1 MENNAVKEN
10 FLEITKSKEI
20 VTTIA
25 PNVLPVIAED
35 RSALLPMV
43 IPDIKIT
50 FADLKKQYQ
59 ALENHKTQSR
69 LKRFIKTLIKFIA
82 KMVRF
87 SYLLTSNIIII
98 ISVAVVIVT
107 SIAIITKNAVNAYYN
122 IEQDDEHTYTVF
134 EMRNE

>member
-10 FLEITKSKEI
+10 FIEITKSKDI

-59 ALENHKTQSR
+59 ALENHKTQSG
-69 LKRFIKTLIKFIA
+69 LKRFIKTLIKFFA
-82 KMVRF
+82 KAVRF
-87 SYLLTSNIIII
+87 SYLLVSNIIII
-98 ISVAVVIVT
+98 VSVAIVIVT
-107 SIAIITKNAVNAYYN
+107 SIAIITKNAVNSYYK
-122 IEQDDEHTYTVF
+122 IEQPDEHTYSVF